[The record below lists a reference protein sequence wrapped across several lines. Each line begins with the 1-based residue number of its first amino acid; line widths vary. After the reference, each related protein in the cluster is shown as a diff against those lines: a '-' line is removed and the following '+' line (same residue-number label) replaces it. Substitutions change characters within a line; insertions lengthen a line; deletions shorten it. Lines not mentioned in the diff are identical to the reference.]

1 MRQRHIEDDHQAALF
16 KWAAMESA
24 RKPALSNLFAVPNGG
39 KRNVR
44 EATRLK
50 SQGVKAGVPDLFL
63 AYPSARFAGFFIELK
78 RPIVKGESR
87 PSVSKEQADWLK
99 RLSEAGYRAQV
110 CYGWLEAREAI
121 NEYLGE
127 ANGDS

>member
-1 MRQRHIEDDHQAALF
+1 MARKFVEDDHQAALF
-16 KWAAMESA
+16 KWASMESA

-50 SQGVKAGVPDLFL
+50 SQGVKAGVPDLML
-63 AYPSARFAGFFIELK
+63 AYPANGFAGFFIELK

-87 PSVSKEQADWLK
+87 PSVSKEQSDWIR

-110 CYGWLEAREAI
+110 CYGWLEAKEAI
-121 NEYLGE
+121 TDYLG
-127 ANGDS
+127 GSDGV